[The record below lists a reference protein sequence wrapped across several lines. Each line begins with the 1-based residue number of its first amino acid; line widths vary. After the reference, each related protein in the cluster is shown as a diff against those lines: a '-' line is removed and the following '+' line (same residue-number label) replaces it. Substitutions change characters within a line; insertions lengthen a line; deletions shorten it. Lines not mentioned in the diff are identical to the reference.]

1 MSGRWETN
9 SITVAD
15 MASPLITVDELGS
28 IISDPT
34 VRVVD
39 CRWYLAE
46 PDRGVSA
53 YRDGHIPGAIYA
65 SLESDLSA
73 PEGDGRHPLPSPT
86 TFAATLASLGITA
99 GTPVIAYDDRGGA
112 VAARLWWMLTD
123 QGHTLTR
130 VLDGG
135 IQAWMA
141 SGRSLSTDDAAYPSG
156 GMPTRPW
163 SGIVDVTGVI
173 ARNVS
178 AVLLDARSV
187 ERYRGD
193 EEPVD
198 PKAGHIPGARSMP
211 LDVNLDSELTF
222 LDADSVQASFAAL
235 GVDDAADVIVHC
247 GSGVTACH
255 LILAAE
261 SAGLR
266 RPTLY
271 VGSWSDW
278 SGRDLPVA
286 TGDLP

>member
-1 MSGRWETN
+1 
-9 SITVAD
+9 
-15 MASPLITVDELGS
+15 MASPLITVDELSS

-34 VRVVD
+34 VRIVD
-39 CRWYLAE
+39 CRWYLGE
-46 PDRGVSA
+46 PDRGISA
-53 YRDGHIPGAIYA
+53 YRHGHIPGAIYA
-65 SLESDLSA
+65 SLDRDLSA
-73 PEGDGRHPLPSPT
+73 PEGNGRHPLPSPA
-86 TFAATLASLGITA
+86 TFAATLTSLGITA
-99 GTPVIAYDDRGGA
+99 GTPVIVYDDRGGA

-135 IQAWMA
+135 IQAWGA
-141 SGRSLSTDDAAYPSG
+141 SGLPLSTDDAAYPSG
-156 GMPTRPW
+156 GMQTRPW
-163 SGIVDVTGVI
+163 SGVVDVTGVI
-173 ARNVS
+173 ARDAS

-198 PKAGHIPGARSMP
+198 PKAGHIPGARSLP
-211 LDVNLDSELTF
+211 LGVNLDSELTF
-222 LDADSVQASFAAL
+222 LDADSVQASFAAV
-235 GVDDAADVIVHC
+235 GVDDATDVIVHC

-266 RPTLY
+266 RPSLY

>member
-1 MSGRWETN
+1 MSP
-9 SITVAD
+9 
-15 MASPLITVDELGS
+15 PLITVAELHALL
-28 IISDPT
+28 SDPM

-39 CRWYLAE
+39 CRWYLGQ
-46 PDRGVSA
+46 PDRGIAA
-53 YRDGHIPGAIYA
+53 YGEGHIPGAIYA
-65 SLESDLSA
+65 SLDRDLSA
-73 PEGDGRHPLPSPT
+73 PEGDGRHPLPSPES
-86 TFAATLASLGITA
+86 FAATLADLGITA
-99 GTPVIAYDDRGGA
+99 HTPVIVYDDRGGA

-123 QGHTLTR
+123 QGHTTTR

-135 IQAWMA
+135 IQAWVA
-141 SGRSLSTDDAAYPSG
+141 SGFPVSKDDTTYPKG

-163 SGIVDVTGVI
+163 EEIVGVAGVI
-173 ARNVS
+173 ERYS
-178 AVLLDARSV
+178 STVLLDARST

-211 LDVNLDSELTF
+211 LTVNLGADLTF
-222 LDADSVQASFAAL
+222 LEVDAIRDTFAAVGVDAD
-235 GVDDAADVIVHC
+235 ADVIVHC

-266 RPTLY
+266 RPYLY

-278 SGRDLPVA
+278 SGRDLPIA